1 MNAFLKPAVNS
12 TTEALDD
19 AAIRWSC
26 AKAAEQAANK
36 ERLAIEAEIAKLVG
50 VAEEGTT
57 NAETAACKIKT
68 VGKLTRSLDSEGL
81 QADWEN
87 LPDAIQ
93 KCFSWDAKL
102 DTKAFRALESMRD
115 DLIPAI
121 SKYITTK
128 PAKASISVEAK

>member
-1 MNAFLKPAVNS
+1 MNAFIKTEVTSA
-12 TTEALDD
+12 TEALED
-19 AAIRWSC
+19 AAIRWSR
-26 AKAAEQAANK
+26 AKAAEQSANK
-36 ERLAIEAEIAKLVG
+36 ERLAIEAEIARMVG

-57 NAETAACKIKT
+57 NAETANFKIKT
-68 VGKLTRSLDSEGL
+68 VGKLTRSLDSDAL

-93 KCFSWDAKL
+93 KCFNWDAKL
-102 DTKAFRALESMRD
+102 DTKALRALESMRD

>member
-19 AAIRWSC
+19 LAIRWSR

-36 ERLAIEAEIAKLVG
+36 ERLAVEAEIAKLVG

-57 NAETAACKIKT
+57 NAETEAFKIKT
-68 VGKLTRSLDSEGL
+68 VGKLTRSLDSDAL
-81 QADWEN
+81 QTDWEA

-115 DLIPAI
+115 DLIPTI

>member
-19 AAIRWSC
+19 LAIRWSR

-36 ERLAIEAEIAKLVG
+36 ERLAVEAEIAKLVG

-57 NAETAACKIKT
+57 TAETAAFKIKT
-68 VGKLTRSLDSEGL
+68 VGKLTRSLDSDAL
-81 QADWEN
+81 QTDWEA
-87 LPDAIQ
+87 LPEAIQ

-115 DLIPAI
+115 DLIPTI

>member
-19 AAIRWSC
+19 LAIRWSR

-36 ERLAIEAEIAKLVG
+36 ERLAVEAEIAKLVG

-57 NAETAACKIKT
+57 NAETEAFKIKT
-68 VGKLTRSLDSEGL
+68 VGKLTRSLDSDAL
-81 QADWEN
+81 QTDWEA
-87 LPDAIQ
+87 LPEAIQ

-115 DLIPAI
+115 DLIPTI

>member
-19 AAIRWSC
+19 LAIRWSR

-36 ERLAIEAEIAKLVG
+36 ERLAVEAEIAKLVG

-57 NAETAACKIKT
+57 NAETAAFKIKT
-68 VGKLTRSLDSEGL
+68 VGKLTRSLDSDAL
-81 QADWEN
+81 QTDWDA

-115 DLIPAI
+115 DLIPTI

-128 PAKASISVEAK
+128 PAKASITVEAK

>member
-19 AAIRWSC
+19 LAIRWSR

-36 ERLAIEAEIAKLVG
+36 DRLAVEAEIAKLVG

-57 NAETAACKIKT
+57 NAETEAFKIKT
-68 VGKLTRSLDSEGL
+68 VGKLTRSLDSDAL
-81 QADWEN
+81 QTDWEA
-87 LPDAIQ
+87 LPEAIQ

-115 DLIPAI
+115 DLIPTI

>member
-1 MNAFLKPAVNS
+1 MIAFLKPAVNS

-19 AAIRWSC
+19 LAIRWSR

-36 ERLAIEAEIAKLVG
+36 ERLAIEAEIAQLVG

-57 NAETAACKIKT
+57 NAETAAFKIKT
-68 VGKLTRSLDSEGL
+68 VGKLTRSLDSDAL
-81 QADWEN
+81 QTDWEA
-87 LPDAIQ
+87 LPEAIQ

-115 DLIPAI
+115 DLIPTI

>member
-1 MNAFLKPAVNS
+1 MNAFLKPAITS

-19 AAIRWSC
+19 LAIRWSR

-36 ERLAIEAEIAKLVG
+36 ERIAVEAEIAQLVG

-57 NAETAACKIKT
+57 NAETANFKLKT
-68 VGKLTRSLDSEGL
+68 VGKLTRSLDSDAL
-81 QADWEN
+81 QTDWES
-87 LPDAIQ
+87 LPDAVQ
-93 KCFSWDAKL
+93 KCFGWEAKL
-102 DTKAFRALESMRD
+102 DTKAYRALESMRG

-128 PAKASISVEAK
+128 PAKASVSVEAK

>member
-19 AAIRWSC
+19 AAIRWSR

-36 ERLAIEAEIAKLVG
+36 ERLAVEAEIAKLVG

-57 NAETAACKIKT
+57 TAETAAFKIKT

-81 QADWEN
+81 QADWDT
-87 LPDAIQ
+87 LPDA
-93 KCFSWDAKL
+93 FLS
-102 DTKAFRALESMRD
+102 
-115 DLIPAI
+115 
-121 SKYITTK
+121 
-128 PAKASISVEAK
+128 

>member
-19 AAIRWSC
+19 LAIRWSR

-36 ERLAIEAEIAKLVG
+36 ERLAIEAEIAQLVG

-57 NAETAACKIKT
+57 TAETAAFKIKT
-68 VGKLTRSLDSEGL
+68 VGKLTRSLDSESL
-81 QADWEN
+81 QSDWDT

-115 DLIPAI
+115 DLIPTI

-128 PAKASISVEAK
+128 PAKASIIVEAK

>member
-19 AAIRWSC
+19 AAIRWSR

-36 ERLAIEAEIAKLVG
+36 ERLAIEAEITQLVG

-57 NAETAACKIKT
+57 TAETAAFKIKT
-68 VGKLTRSLDSEGL
+68 VGKLTRSLDSDAL
-81 QADWEN
+81 QTDWEA
-87 LPDAIQ
+87 LPEAIQ

-115 DLIPAI
+115 DLIPTI

-128 PAKASISVEAK
+128 PAKASITVEAK

>member
-19 AAIRWSC
+19 LAIRWSR

-36 ERLAIEAEIAKLVG
+36 ERLAVEAEIAKLVG

-57 NAETAACKIKT
+57 TAETAAFKIKT
-68 VGKLTRSLDSEGL
+68 VGKLTRSLNSDAL
-81 QADWEN
+81 QTDWEA
-87 LPDAIQ
+87 LPEAIQ

-115 DLIPAI
+115 DLIPTI

>member
-19 AAIRWSC
+19 AAIRWSR

-36 ERLAIEAEIAKLVG
+36 ERLAVEAEIAKLVG

-57 NAETAACKIKT
+57 TAETAAFKIKT

-81 QADWEN
+81 QADWDA

-115 DLIPAI
+115 DLIPTI

>member
-19 AAIRWSC
+19 LAIRWSR

-36 ERLAIEAEIAKLVG
+36 ERLAVEAEIAKLVG

-57 NAETAACKIKT
+57 NAETEAFKIKT
-68 VGKLTRSLDSEGL
+68 VGKLTRSLDSDAL
-81 QADWEN
+81 QTDWEA
-87 LPDAIQ
+87 LPEAIQ

-115 DLIPAI
+115 DLIPTI

-128 PAKASISVEAK
+128 PAKASISVEEK